1 MAGLTRRPSA
11 QTLAV
16 LSALSEARRQWRY
29 GLELAAATDLK
40 SGSLYPILARLDERG
55 LVESKWLESEKPG
68 RPPRHAYRI
77 TAAGRAALNEAHQK
91 SQRSRGPLLAFDGG
105 Y

>member
-16 LSALSEARRQWRY
+16 LATLSDARRQWRY
-29 GLELAAATDLK
+29 GLELAAATNLK

-55 LVESKWLESEKPG
+55 LVESKWLAPEKPG
-68 RPPRHAYRI
+68 RPARHAYRI
-77 TAAGRAALNEAHQK
+77 TAAGRSALNEAQ
-91 SQRSRGPLLAFDGG
+91 QRQPRNTLLATEGG
-105 Y
+105 HG

>member
-1 MAGLTRRPSA
+1 MAGPIRHPSA

-16 LSALSEARRQWRY
+16 LSTLADARRQWRY
-29 GLELAAATDLK
+29 GLELAAATGLK

-55 LVESKWLESEKPG
+55 LVESKWLEPEKPG

-77 TAAGRAALNEAHQK
+77 TAAGRAALSEAQL
-91 SQRSRGPLLAFDGG
+91 QQPRGAQLATEGG
-105 Y
+105 H